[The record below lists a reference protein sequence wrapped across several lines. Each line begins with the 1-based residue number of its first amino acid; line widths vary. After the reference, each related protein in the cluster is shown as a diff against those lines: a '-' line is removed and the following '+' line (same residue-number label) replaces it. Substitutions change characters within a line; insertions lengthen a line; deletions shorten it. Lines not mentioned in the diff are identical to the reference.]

1 MNTYMTTQTKNVNL
15 SDNIY
20 LANDISDIIEYA
32 AVLDNRVNNGNIQ
45 LSGNIML
52 GEGKTSFTSADY
64 MELSDHLGEKGTNV
78 DKIFNAISATRLS
91 AVIAGGET

>member
-1 MNTYMTTQTKNVNL
+1 MATKIKNLKL
-15 SDNIY
+15 SDNVY
-20 LANDISDIIEYA
+20 LANDISDIIES
-32 AVLDNRVNNGNIQ
+32 AVVLNDRVNNGNIQ

-52 GEGKTSFTSADY
+52 GEGKTTFTSADY

-78 DKIFNAISATRLS
+78 DTIFNAISATRLS

>member
-1 MNTYMTTQTKNVNL
+1 MATKIKNLKL
-15 SDNIY
+15 SDNVY
-20 LANDISDIIEYA
+20 LANDISDIIES
-32 AVLDNRVNNGNIQ
+32 AVVLNDRVNNGNIQ

-52 GEGKTSFTSADY
+52 GEGKTTFTSADY

>member
-1 MNTYMTTQTKNVNL
+1 MATKIKNLKL
-15 SDNIY
+15 SDNVY
-20 LANDISDIIEYA
+20 LANDISDIIES
-32 AVLDNRVNNGNIQ
+32 AVVLNDRVNNGNIQ